1 MSMDKINEY
10 YFKRTLKK
18 NKKDLSIML
27 GFLIERMLKLNRL
40 GKFSFYF
47 IYFYLFLYE
56 MRKVLEIIR
65 LIVFVNGN
73 FYNFLTVLQFY
84 FDYNFFR
91 KVHFEFSRFWKLC
104 LSSFNTYYSV
114 AYRFLFYCLF
124 LHY

>member
-1 MSMDKINEY
+1 MDKINEY
-10 YFKRTLKK
+10 YFKWTLKT

-27 GFLIERMLKLNRL
+27 GFLIESMLKLNRL

-73 FYNFLTVLQFY
+73 FYNF
-84 FDYNFFR
+84 R
-91 KVHFEFSRFWKLC
+91 FSNGR
-104 LSSFNTYYSV
+104 T
-114 AYRFLFYCLF
+114 
-124 LHY
+124 

>member
-10 YFKRTLKK
+10 YFKWTLKT

-27 GFLIERMLKLNRL
+27 GFLIESMLKLNRL

-73 FYNFLTVLQFY
+73 FYKFLTVLQFY

-91 KVHFEFSRFWKLC
+91 KVHFEFS
-104 LSSFNTYYSV
+104 
-114 AYRFLFYCLF
+114 
-124 LHY
+124 